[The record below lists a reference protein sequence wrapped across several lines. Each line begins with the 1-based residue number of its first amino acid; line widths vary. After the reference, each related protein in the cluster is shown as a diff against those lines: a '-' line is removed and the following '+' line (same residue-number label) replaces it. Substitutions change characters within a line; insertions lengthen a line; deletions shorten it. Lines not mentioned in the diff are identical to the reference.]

1 MGERRAWAATGVGV
15 TAIAFAA
22 IFFRETAPTS
32 ALVAAGWRLVLA
44 AVLLSPLALRAWR
57 RGVLRGAMLRD
68 AVVGGVF
75 YALHFG
81 AWVSSLHLTSVAAS
95 VSLVTAT
102 PVLLAAIAAVTGRD
116 RASGGQLAAS
126 ALATLGALLIGGSDL
141 GANDALVGDALALGG
156 AAAMAGYLLTV
167 RRHGARLPPLAF
179 GAMACAVG
187 GVLLLGTALAS
198 GLSLA
203 PASPRAGLFI
213 VLSALVPQIVGHG
226 ALTWALRRLS
236 PTAVGLATAGEPVGA
251 TFLAWAFLRE
261 LPALT
266 TLAGCGII
274 LGAVALSARARPR
287 DAA

>member
-1 MGERRAWAATGVGV
+1 MATGVGV

-44 AVLLSPLALRAWR
+44 ALLLSPLAIRAWR

-68 AVVGGVF
+68 AVLGGGF

-102 PVLLAAIAAVTGRD
+102 PVLLAAFAALTGRD
-116 RASGGQLAAS
+116 RASGRQLAAI
-126 ALATLGALLIGGSDL
+126 ALATAGALLIGGSDL
-141 GANDALVGDALALGG
+141 GTGDALLGDVLALVG

-167 RRHGARLPPLAF
+167 RRHGERLPPLAF
-179 GAMACAVG
+179 GAVACAVG
-187 GVLLLGTALAS
+187 GVLLLGAALLE
-198 GLSLA
+198 GVSLA

-251 TFLAWAFLRE
+251 TLLAWAFLRE
-261 LPALT
+261 LPEAT
-266 TLAGCGII
+266 TLVGCAII
-274 LGAVALSARARPR
+274 LAAVALSATSRTRPSEER
-287 DAA
+287 